1 MRVQRYRS
9 THDPR
14 SLVDL
19 LDKVD
24 HREREAQ
31 PRPQRRGAC
40 EVIARRLGIPR
51 MSEREVRG
59 VWSRMP
65 IGQDDFSEA
74 LERGGAADARQQ
86 DAVSGETLRGPELQ
100 CDGFGLGMREPLVQI
115 GKADAVQLILAAQR
129 HVRRDEST
137 LHRIHDAPDCLEVGA
152 ALGRYEEA
160 ELVPDAHGREGGVGW
175 MGALSA

>member
-1 MRVQRYRS
+1 MQRYRS

-24 HREREAQ
+24 HRERETE

-40 EVIARRLGIPR
+40 ELIARRLGIPR
-51 MSEREVRG
+51 MSQREVRG

-65 IGQDDFSEA
+65 VGQDDFSED
-74 LERGGAADARQQ
+74 LERGGAADTRQQ
-86 DAVSGETLRGPELQ
+86 DAVPIETLRRPELQ
-100 CDGFGLGMREPLVQI
+100 CDGLGLGVRESFVHI
-115 GKADAVQLILAAQR
+115 EKADAVQLILAAQR

-137 LHRIHDAPDCLEVGA
+137 LHRIHDAPDCLKIGA

-160 ELVPDAHGREGGVGW
+160 ELGPGAHVCGGGVGW
-175 MGALSA
+175 VRLL